1 MSTEVRLNR
10 LRTVID
16 ALDYP
21 IDRTDAREEL
31 SDVTLLYAD
40 GRESLAAV
48 VSRSNDDVFRS
59 MEDLEAAVFGNVP
72 VEAVGE
78 PGQSDGDA

>member
-1 MSTEVRLNR
+1 M
-10 LRTVID
+10 
-16 ALDYP
+16 
-21 IDRTDAREEL
+21 
-31 SDVTLLYAD
+31 TLLYAD

-48 VSRSNDDVFRS
+48 VARSNDDVFRS